1 MRLSGSTCLVTGTS
15 RGIGRALAV
24 ELAERGARVL
34 AATRDG
40 SRAPAGDGL
49 VPVRLD
55 LSSYESIEE
64 GCKALAEELPRVDV
78 LVNNAGAFT
87 GDQLERQEIEEIY
100 NLVQVNLTGLVH
112 MTRRV
117 LPLMLERGSGKIVNH
132 ASLVGYFHFPG
143 ISTYSASKAGVT
155 AFTSCLRR
163 ELDDTGVTT
172 LEVVTGGVDTEML
185 RGAAKRLDEQTE
197 SSGWQW
203 LDPAEWASRIAD
215 AIEEDK
221 RVLEPPGRA
230 RVGKA
235 LSALPPFVL
244 DAVSARGF
252 ERS

>member
-1 MRLSGSTCLVTGTS
+1 VTGTS

-34 AATRDG
+34 AATRDCR
-40 SRAPAGDGL
+40 RAPAGDGL
-49 VPVRLD
+49 VPVGLD
-55 LSSYESIEE
+55 LGSFESIEG
-64 GCKALAEELPRVDV
+64 GCDALAEELPRVDV

-87 GDQLERQEIEEIY
+87 GDQLERQDVEDIY
-100 NLVQVNLTGLVH
+100 NLFQVNLTGLVH
-112 MTRRV
+112 LTRRL

-163 ELDDTGVTT
+163 ELEHTGVTT
-172 LEVVTGGVDTEML
+172 LEVVTGGVDTNML
-185 RGAAKRLDEQTE
+185 RGAAEQLDEQTE

-203 LDPAEWASRIAD
+203 MEPAEWASRIAD

-244 DAVSARGF
+244 DAVSSRGF